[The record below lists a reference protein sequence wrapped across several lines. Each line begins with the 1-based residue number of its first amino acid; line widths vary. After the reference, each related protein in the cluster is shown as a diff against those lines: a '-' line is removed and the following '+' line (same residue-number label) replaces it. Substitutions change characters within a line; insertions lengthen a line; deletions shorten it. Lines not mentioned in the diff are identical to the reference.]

1 MEQENTVWGDKEE
14 DSMASTATS
23 YSMPLLPVVVVMSA
37 TPWSWAGS
45 LCQVRDR
52 VGSGYT
58 WAVLQDTEI
67 PVGRTPYDREG
78 PVPGSGI

>member
-23 YSMPLLPVVVVMSA
+23 YSMPLLAVVVVMSA
-37 TPWSWAGS
+37 RPWSWVGS
-45 LCQVRDR
+45 LCQVKDR
-52 VGSGYT
+52 AGSGYT
-58 WAVLQDTEI
+58 WAVLQDT
-67 PVGRTPYDREG
+67 PMCVGSTAYEREG